1 MHFVDKQATMK
12 VNHFKT
18 ISQQQSLWKLKFVLS
33 IILYVPKDKFLAFA
47 TLCQQ
52 IVTTCWRKKKKKKEP
67 SMFKHALNKTN
78 EQGLYVPAIQYSACL
93 QQQNRLYF

>member
-1 MHFVDKQATMK
+1 MSP
-12 VNHFKT
+12 KT
-18 ISQQQSLWKLKFVLS
+18 NFWPLLHYVSKLSQPVEEK
-33 IILYVPKDKFLAFA
+33 
-47 TLCQQ
+47 
-52 IVTTCWRKKKKKKEP
+52 KKKKKKEP